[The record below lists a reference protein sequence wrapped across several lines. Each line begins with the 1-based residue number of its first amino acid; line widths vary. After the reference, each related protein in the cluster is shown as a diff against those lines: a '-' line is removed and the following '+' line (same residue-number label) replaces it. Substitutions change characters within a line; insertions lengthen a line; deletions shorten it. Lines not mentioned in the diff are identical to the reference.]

1 MHQKW
6 QRQTNSNSK
15 SKQPITSFFTSFL
28 TSSITTS
35 LASTHN
41 YYSQPLVTLID
52 KKGIRPPST
61 VQQSCHQFQQE
72 GRYVIFGLPPAIL
85 NFHQRVRGKTE
96 LFFVFVYLKKKMF
109 LFYFFVHDSKRYVE
123 KKGTKPE
130 KQTTQ
135 NTKKKATQHIHFS
148 TNGERERE

>member
-1 MHQKW
+1 MITGIHTQVSVRISARAPKMATAN
-6 QRQTNSNSK
+6 QTNSNSK

-96 LFFVFVYLKKKMF
+96 LFL
-109 LFYFFVHDSKRYVE
+109 S
-123 KKGTKPE
+123 
-130 KQTTQ
+130 
-135 NTKKKATQHIHFS
+135 I
-148 TNGERERE
+148 